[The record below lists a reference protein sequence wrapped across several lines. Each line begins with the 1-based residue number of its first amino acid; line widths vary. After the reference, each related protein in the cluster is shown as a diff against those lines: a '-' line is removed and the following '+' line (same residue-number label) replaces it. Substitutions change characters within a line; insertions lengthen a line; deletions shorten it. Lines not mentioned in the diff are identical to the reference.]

1 MGTQFLSVRCV
12 FCCLI
17 VGCVDSAEG
26 ITYREWAPGAK
37 SVSLMGDFNNWNPI
51 ANVLVK
57 NNDGIWE
64 TFLPNNA
71 DGTPA
76 ISNGSRVKV
85 SHA

>member
-1 MGTQFLSVRCV
+1 
-12 FCCLI
+12 
-17 VGCVDSAEG
+17 
-26 ITYREWAPGAK
+26 
-37 SVSLMGDFNNWNPI
+37 MGDFNNWNPI
-51 ANVLVK
+51 ANMLVK